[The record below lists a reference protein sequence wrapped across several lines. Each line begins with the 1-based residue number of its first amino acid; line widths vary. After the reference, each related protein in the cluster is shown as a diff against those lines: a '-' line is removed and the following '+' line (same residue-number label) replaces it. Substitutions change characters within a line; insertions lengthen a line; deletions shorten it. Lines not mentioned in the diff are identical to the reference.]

1 MVDILRFLISLSN
14 DLMAPMQRAT
24 DKETAMKKVQTI
36 HRGGER
42 HWVGDG
48 FPVQTVF
55 SYNELGSEMTPFLL
69 LDHAGPA
76 QFEPSEKA
84 RGVDWHP
91 HRGFETVTIVY
102 EGEVDHGDTAGN
114 EGSIRP
120 GDVQW
125 MTAGSGL
132 LHKEFHGGDFARK
145 GGHFEV
151 AQLWVNLPA
160 KSKMIAPRY
169 QPLTADGIPS
179 VALPGGGSVRVI
191 AGEFRGTKGP
201 AKTFT
206 RINLLD
212 VKLNAGQR
220 LELDLAEGDTT
231 GIYVLKGEVKVNG
244 KDAGGSDLVVLERE
258 GTNAVVEARKDAV
271 ILVMNGE
278 PIDEPIAGY
287 GPFVMNTQHEIQQ
300 AIADLRSGRMGR
312 IPAHAR

>member
-1 MVDILRFLISLSN
+1 MN
-14 DLMAPMQRAT
+14 
-24 DKETAMKKVQTI
+24 KETTMKKIQAI

-55 SYNELGSEMTPFLL
+55 SYSELGREMTPFLL

-76 QFEPSEKA
+76 TFEPSDKV

-114 EGSIRP
+114 SGSISP

-145 GGHFEV
+145 GGRFEV

-160 KSKMIAPRY
+160 KLKMTEPRY
-169 QPLTADGIPS
+169 QGLLAKDIPV
-179 VALPGGGSVRVI
+179 VAVEGGSVRVI
-191 AGEFRGTKGP
+191 AGEFRGNKGP
-201 AKTFT
+201 ARTFT
-206 RINLLD
+206 PINLLD
-212 VKLNAGQR
+212 LRLNAGHR
-220 LELDLAEGDTT
+220 LELELPDGHTT
-231 GIYVLKGEVKVNG
+231 GLFVLKGDVTVNG
-244 KDAGGSDLVVLERE
+244 KAAAAEDLVVLERA
-258 GTNAVVEARKDAV
+258 GDKVVIEAHKDAV

-278 PIDEPIAGY
+278 PID
-287 GPFVMNTQHEIQQ
+287 
-300 AIADLRSGRMGR
+300 
-312 IPAHAR
+312 

>member
-1 MVDILRFLISLSN
+1 MN
-14 DLMAPMQRAT
+14 
-24 DKETAMKKVQTI
+24 KETAMKKVQTI
-36 HRGGER
+36 HRGGQR

-55 SYNELGSEMTPFLL
+55 SYSELGSEMTPFLL

-76 QFEPSEKA
+76 QFDPADKA

-114 EGSIRP
+114 EGSIKP

-132 LHKEFHGGDFARK
+132 LHKEFHGGDFTRN
-145 GGHFEV
+145 GGNFEV

-160 KSKMIAPRY
+160 KLKMTAPRY
-169 QPLTADGIPS
+169 QPLTAAEIPS
-179 VALPGGGSVRVI
+179 VSLPDSGGTVRVI
-191 AGEFRGTKGP
+191 AGRFGNTQGP

-206 RINLLD
+206 PINLLD
-212 VKLNAGQR
+212 VRLNAGHR
-220 LELDLAEGDTT
+220 IELDLAEGDTT

-244 KDAGGSDLVVLERE
+244 RKASGSDLVVLERE
-258 GTNAVVEARKDAV
+258 GVNATVEASKDAV
-271 ILVMNGE
+271 VLVMNGA

-287 GPFVMNTQHEIQQ
+287 GPFVMNTQQQIHE

-312 IPAHAR
+312 IPDTRAGTSAEQSRSTS